1 MGIKQSYYFF
11 VLLLASLTISC
22 TSNCPITAL
31 ASRNKSVGNAYQEC
45 ANLYAML
52 ETALFENPG
61 NLYQLHDRFFPSSGL
76 EPIYVKVFFELNNHH
91 DIHWTSSVVLRSVR
105 PAVLASFHFL
115 LLNILLPYDLTAGKR
130 AGITD
135 AQLFI
140 KPMNF
145 TESDYPDY
153 NITINA
159 VLRELTSW
167 VSTT

>member
-1 MGIKQSYYFF
+1 
-11 VLLLASLTISC
+11 
-22 TSNCPITAL
+22 
-31 ASRNKSVGNAYQEC
+31 
-45 ANLYAML
+45 ML

-91 DIHWTSSVVLRSVR
+91 DFHWTSSVVLRSVH
-105 PAVLASFHFL
+105 PAVLVSFHLL
-115 LLNILLPYDLTAGKR
+115 LLNILLPYDVTDGQR
-130 AGITD
+130 AGITHT
-135 AQLFI
+135 QFFI